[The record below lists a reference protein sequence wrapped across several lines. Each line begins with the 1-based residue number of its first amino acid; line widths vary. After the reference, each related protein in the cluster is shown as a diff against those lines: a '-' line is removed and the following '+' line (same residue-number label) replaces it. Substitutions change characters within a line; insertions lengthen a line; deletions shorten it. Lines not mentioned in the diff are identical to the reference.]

1 MESGVVGGSGVVKA
15 MTTSSSF
22 RALSLLV
29 LEVVDATLVE
39 ELPEGRL
46 TLGRIRVLNY
56 FYIINFKFI
65 IFQRIVLKYFS
76 LDDFRLS
83 DSET

>member
-22 RALSLLV
+22 RALV
-29 LEVVDATLVE
+29 LEVVTASLVE

-46 TLGRIRVLNY
+46 TLGRIRVL
-56 FYIINFKFI
+56 YI
-65 IFQRIVLKYFS
+65 
-76 LDDFRLS
+76 
-83 DSET
+83 